1 MEFCYKSRRSG
12 WRSSPRAFSLIVVSQ
27 KITTEQRGHVF
38 LIGFN
43 RAEKMNA
50 ADEELL
56 HQLSLAYGELDR
68 NKDLRV
74 GVVFAH
80 GDHFT
85 AGLDLFDVGPKMQKG
100 KLQMVPEGGLDP
112 WGISTKQVS
121 KPVVMATR
129 GTCYTLGVELALASD
144 VVIAASDS
152 KFGQLEVSRAIL
164 PFGGGTIRLPQVA
177 GHARAMRY
185 LLTGD
190 RWGAEEAL
198 AMNMINEIVEP
209 GQELDRAI
217 ELAERIAEQAPLAV
231 QATLES
237 ARASDKEAEKANLFP
252 RLAKL
257 MGTKDVARG
266 MKAFVT
272 KKQAKFKGD

>member
-1 MEFCYKSRRSG
+1 
-12 WRSSPRAFSLIVVSQ
+12 
-27 KITTEQRGHVF
+27 
-38 LIGFN
+38 
-43 RAEKMNA
+43 MNA
-50 ADEELL
+50 ADEQLL
-56 HQLSLAYGELDR
+56 HELSLAYGELDR
-68 NKDLRV
+68 NKELRV

-80 GDHFT
+80 GEHFT

-100 KLQMVPEGGLDP
+100 KLQMVPQGGLDP

-144 VVIAASDS
+144 VVIAANDS
-152 KFGQLEVSRAIL
+152 KFGQLEVSRAI
-164 PFGGGTIRLPQVA
+164 
-177 GHARAMRY
+177 
-185 LLTGD
+185 
-190 RWGAEEAL
+190 
-198 AMNMINEIVEP
+198 
-209 GQELDRAI
+209 
-217 ELAERIAEQAPLAV
+217 ELAQRIADQAPLAV

>member
-1 MEFCYKSRRSG
+1 MST
-12 WRSSPRAFSLIVVSQ
+12 
-27 KITTEQRGHVF
+27 KITTEQSGHIYK
-38 LIGFN
+38 IGLN
-43 RAEKMNA
+43 RPEKMNA
-50 ADEELL
+50 ADEQLL
-56 HQLSLAYGELDR
+56 HELSLAYGELDR
-68 NKDLRV
+68 NPDLWV

-100 KLQMVPEGGLDP
+100 KLQLVPEGGLDP
-112 WGISTKQVS
+112 WGIQTAQVK

-144 VVIAASDS
+144 IVVAASDS

-164 PFGGGTIRLPQVA
+164 PFGGGTIRLPKVA
-177 GHARAMRY
+177 GHAKAMQY

-190 RWGAEEAL
+190 RWGAQEAL
-198 AMNMINEIVEP
+198 DMGMINEIVEP
-209 GQELDRAI
+209 GQELDRAM
-217 ELAERIAEQAPLAV
+217 EYAQKIADQAPLAV

-237 ARASDKEAEKANLFP
+237 ARNADTEAEKKL
-252 RLAKL
+252 L
-257 MGTKDVARG
+257 MGRLGQLMQTKDVSRG

-272 KKQAKFKGD
+272 KKPAKFKGN